1 MFTCFNQSCA
11 ESGSLTRLV
20 ANSTGKNQF
29 EVLRFILKKGSETKQ
44 DYLSAIQKSF
54 AEEAPVELFPQ
65 EVVDR
70 SRDAFWENDR
80 AKQYMFNRG
89 FDVQTLED
97 FHIGYSKAKDM
108 IVTPMY
114 NIRGEPVGV
123 IGRGID
129 TKVFK
134 NSSGLPRNSNLFNLN
149 NAKKTGGAVIIV
161 ESAFDAMMVHQSG
174 YNNVV
179 AILGGN
185 CSPKHF
191 SLLEKHFDSV
201 VIMTDFDNKESNVY
215 KNCKNCRK
223 MGYDGCIGHNP
234 GRELGRSIVAGLRSI
249 TVNWAYYG
257 DGVVYPNGAK
267 DACDIGSDLI
277 PRCIKNAISTFEYD
291 QLGLD

>member
-11 ESGSLTRLV
+11 ENGSLVRLV
-20 ANSTGKNQF
+20 RNVTGKNQF
-29 EVLRFILKKGSETKQ
+29 GALRFILKKGSESKR
-44 DYLSAIQKSF
+44 DDLGVIQKAF
-54 AEEAPVELFPQ
+54 AEELEVKLFPQ
-65 EVVDR
+65 DVVDR
-70 SRDAFWENDR
+70 AKEDFWKSEK
-80 AKQYMFNRG
+80 AKEYMFGRG
-89 FDVQTLED
+89 FDAVTLED
-97 FHIGYSKAKDM
+97 FDIGYSKARDM
-108 IVTPMY
+108 IITPMY
-114 NIRGEPVGV
+114 NIRSQPVGV

-129 TKVFK
+129 RKVFK

-149 NAKKTGGAVIIV
+149 NAKKTGGSVIIV

-185 CSPKHF
+185 CSQKHF
-191 SLLEKHFDSV
+191 SLIEKHFDNV
-201 VIMTDFDNKESNVY
+201 IIMTDFDDKETNTY
-215 KNCKNCRK
+215 RNCKSCRK
-223 MGYDGCIGHNP
+223 VGYEVCMGHNP
-234 GRELGRSIVAGLRSI
+234 GRELGRSIFAGLRSI
-249 TVNWAYYG
+249 TVSWAYYG